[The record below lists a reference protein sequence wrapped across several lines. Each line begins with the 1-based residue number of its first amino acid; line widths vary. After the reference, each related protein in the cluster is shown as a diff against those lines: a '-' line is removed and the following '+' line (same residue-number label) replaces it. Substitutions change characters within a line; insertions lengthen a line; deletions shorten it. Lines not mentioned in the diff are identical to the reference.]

1 MYHKCTMMELWT
13 IMEPILSIW
22 LHDKILYY
30 RYYDVDRVSE
40 NDLEESNVL
49 ELQTQWTCQIT

>member
-1 MYHKCTMMELWT
+1 MMELWT